1 MCAPSVGQSPAA
13 AVFESMSAA
22 PPVSR
27 RFDPAAIRQYPR
39 DMVFA
44 LNADC
49 LHSPAVAA
57 NRHVL
62 DGSHEPHRHDF
73 FEIAVIA
80 GGRGR
85 HACQSGERD
94 LRAGDVIVIQLGAWH
109 VYLDCHKLVV
119 YNCLFGPELL
129 DAELLCCKED
139 ARLNR
144 LLGKDALATGTTS
157 IHLPQ
162 AGLRAGIRHLETLM
176 RLSQANPAALRL
188 EIMANLLLFLSQLA
202 RACPASISRPTRPAE
217 PHPAILS
224 AIQLLNEDLAR
235 DWTLSDLAYALH
247 IDRSYLVRLF
257 RAHTGLPP
265 MAYLHER
272 RLERAAQALL
282 RTPASITAIGQ
293 AVGWRDPNVFARR
306 FRARFGISASQ
317 YRASARPAAR
327 ADGDTL
333 PPA

>member
-1 MCAPSVGQSPAA
+1 MRAPSVGQSPPAT
-13 AVFESMSAA
+13 VFESM
-22 PPVSR
+22 
-27 RFDPAAIRQYPR
+27 PAASPASRLPDSLTIRQYPR

-44 LNADC
+44 PNADC
-49 LHSPAVAA
+49 PHSPAVAA

-62 DGSHEPHRHDF
+62 DGNHEPHRHDF
-73 FEIAVIA
+73 FEIAVVA

-94 LRAGDVIVIQLGAWH
+94 LRAGDVIVIHLGAWH
-109 VYLDCHKLVV
+109 AYLDCRKLVV

-129 DAELLCCKED
+129 GADLLCCKED
-139 ARLNR
+139 TRLDG
-144 LLGKDALATGTTS
+144 LLGKEALAAGVTT
-157 IHLPQ
+157 IQLPQ
-162 AGLRAGIRHLETLM
+162 TGLRAGIRYLETLI

-202 RACPASISRPTRPAE
+202 RACPAPTARPVRPAE
-217 PHPAILS
+217 PHPAVLS

-235 DWTLSDLAYALH
+235 NWTLSDLAYTLH

-282 RTPASITAIGQ
+282 HTSASITAIGR

-317 YRASARPAAR
+317 YRASASPAAR
-327 ADGDTL
+327 ASSEAL
-333 PPA
+333 PPT

>member
-1 MCAPSVGQSPAA
+1 MP
-13 AVFESMSAA
+13 AA
-22 PPVSR
+22 PPASR
-27 RFDPAAIRQYPR
+27 LPDPLNIRQYGR

-44 LNADC
+44 PNADC
-49 LHSPAVAA
+49 LHSPVVAA
-57 NRHVL
+57 SRYVL

-73 FEIAVIA
+73 FEIAVVA

-85 HACQSGERD
+85 HACRLGERD
-94 LRAGDVIVIQLGAWH
+94 LRAGDVIVIHLGAWH
-109 VYLDCHKLVV
+109 AYIDCHKLVV

-129 DAELLCCKED
+129 GADLLCCKED
-139 ARLNR
+139 ARLDG
-144 LLGKDALATGTTS
+144 LLGKDAVAAGVIS
-157 IHLPQ
+157 IHLLQ
-162 AGLRAGIRHLETLM
+162 AGLRASIRQLETLI

-202 RACPASISRPTRPAE
+202 HACPAPTARPRRPVA
-217 PHPAILS
+217 PHPAVLS

-235 DWTLSDLAYALH
+235 DWTLSDLAYTLH

-272 RLERAAQALL
+272 RLERAAQALIH
-282 RTPASITAIGQ
+282 TPASITAIGR

-317 YRASARPAAR
+317 YRASGSPAER
-327 ADGDTL
+327 VTGN
-333 PPA
+333 PPPPT